1 MVDNLV
7 GHAAVVLENVVL
19 LRTSS
24 NSDLLSD
31 LQSVNEVFVRHI
43 VQTRRME
50 LGDHKAVTLRARSN
64 VLSVCNAPRNA

>member
-7 GHAAVVLENVVL
+7 GQAAVVLENVIL
-19 LRTSS
+19 LRASS
-24 NSDLLSD
+24 NSDLLSN
-31 LQSVNEVFVRHI
+31 LQSIDEVLIRDI
-43 VQTRRME
+43 VQTWRME